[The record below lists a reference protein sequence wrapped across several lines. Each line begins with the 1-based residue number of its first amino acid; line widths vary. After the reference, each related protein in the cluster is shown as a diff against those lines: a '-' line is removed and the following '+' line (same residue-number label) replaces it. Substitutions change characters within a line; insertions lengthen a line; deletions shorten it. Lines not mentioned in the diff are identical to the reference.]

1 VCWLAEGELDSEVG
15 SRRYPISSCQGD
27 VLRGRVGSKV
37 NAKTMINNTIAIP
50 TCLLSPPL
58 ESNYVNRFL
67 SGSLTNEECSDNDDD
82 MKLQSHSSNNVMT
95 NEEGSGKERSEQGPP
110 T

>member
-1 VCWLAEGELDSEVG
+1 MCWLAENVQRQSVHG
-15 SRRYPISSCQGD
+15 SKGD
-27 VLRGRVGSKV
+27 VLWGRVGSKV

-67 SGSLTNEECSDNDDD
+67 SGSLTNEECSDNVDD